1 VNTLAWW
8 SRLRKVVLEADRVR
22 GEHFGL
28 DEALRELETFEE
40 IGRLEQQFRQELP
53 EQAMR

>member
-1 VNTLAWW
+1 MNTLAWW
-8 SRLRKVVLEADRVR
+8 SKLRKVVHEAHRVR
-22 GEHFGL
+22 GEHFEL

-53 EQAMR
+53 EQATR